1 MMRTGKLLETS
12 YEYSRY
18 VSQLVEY
25 CYFGVNFLFKIYKDA
40 TLFFSQDK
48 VSSIANV
55 IPTMDRIDALLS
67 DATVEPL
74 SPSVK
79 HALKF
84 ARKSINKYY
93 SKTDL
98 SNVYRIAMGK
108 FLDILLLLYLL
119 FSHFSVLHPQL
130 KLKYFQQRHWSKD
143 WIDTAE
149 TIVREEY
156 AKYDTR
162 STFGPVLV
170 CF

>member
-1 MMRTGKLLETS
+1 
-12 YEYSRY
+12 
-18 VSQLVEY
+18 
-25 CYFGVNFLFKIYKDA
+25 
-40 TLFFSQDK
+40 
-48 VSSIANV
+48 
-55 IPTMDRIDALLS
+55 MDRIDALLS
-67 DATVEPL
+67 DAPVKPL

-79 HALKF
+79 HALRF

-98 SNVYRIAMGK
+98 SNVYRIAMGT
-108 FLDILLLLYLL
+108 FLVILLSFVLNS
-119 FSHFSVLHPQL
+119 FRVSVLHPQL

-162 STFGPVLV
+162 SMLGPILV
-170 CF
+170 CSSKIF